1 MPVQHHAHSCDLL
14 VAGGG
19 PAGVATALAAAR
31 QGVQVVLLQNR
42 PVLGGNASSEVRMHI
57 VGANGGQEG
66 IPLVAEARESGLIE
80 EVRLEQCVRNP
91 QRSPSMLD
99 LTLFD
104 LCKREPNLTLFLNTT
119 LVSAS
124 TKDRCIT
131 TVEAH
136 RQSTEDTYT
145 FSAKAFVDATGD
157 GRLGVEAG
165 ASYWHGREGR
175 DEYQESLA
183 VENGDNQTLG
193 STLLYQARKHD
204 RPMPFQAPSWA
215 RKFKKEDLRLRPY
228 GKPGLDTNIEF
239 GFWWVEWGG
248 TLDTIK
254 DNETIRDELLAILLG
269 VWDFIKNDSEV
280 DADPWALEWFG
291 FLPGKRESRRFQC
304 LHTLTE
310 KDLLESRVFPDAV
323 AFGGWPID
331 QHPPAGVDA
340 PDEPPCDQVKLPYL
354 YDIPLSS
361 CISKDL
367 DNLYFAGR
375 NIGAT
380 HVAFAST
387 RVMATCFAMGQGVGT
402 AAAYG
407 ILNEVLPPALITD
420 EEALKTIQQSL
431 LRQDAFLLGRKNE
444 DPADLARQAK
454 VSASSSQSGGEAEL
468 VLSGVT
474 RSTHGSGKPGDQE
487 NGSICAPPGRVES
500 SNHRWMSDPA
510 QGFPASLD
518 LSWDRPVEIQ
528 EIQLVFDTGLHRLLT
543 LSMADGYTEKMEWGV
558 PQPETLRDYCI
569 QLMTT
574 KDEWEEVFSVTG
586 NYQRRRVFQLQS
598 PRETSSLRIQV
609 EATNGLDHA
618 RIVEVRVY

>member
-1 MPVQHHAHSCDLL
+1 MNNSTLSCELL

-31 QGVQVVLLQNR
+31 QGIDVILIQNR

-57 VGANGGQEG
+57 VGANGGQQG

-80 EVRLEQCVRNP
+80 EVRLEQCVQNP

-104 LCKREPNLTLFLNTT
+104 LCKREPTLRLLLNTT
-119 LVSAS
+119 LVGA
-124 TKDRCIT
+124 
-131 TVEAH
+131 TVEDQKIIRVQAE
-136 RQSTEDTYT
+136 RQSTEDA
-145 FSAKAFVDATGD
+145 FDIEARQFVDATGD

-165 ASYWHGREGR
+165 AGFWHGREAKS
-175 DEYQESLA
+175 EYQESLA
-183 VENGDNQTLG
+183 VEEADRWTLG

-204 RPMPFQAPSWA
+204 CPMPFKAPSWA
-215 RKFKKEDLRLRPY
+215 RKIRKEDLKLRPY
-228 GKPGLDTNIEF
+228 GQPGLDLNIEF

-280 DADPWALEWFG
+280 DADSWALEWFG

-304 LHTLTE
+304 LHTLTQQ
-310 KDLLESRVFPDAV
+310 DVMDSREFPDAI

-361 CISKDL
+361 CISRDL
-367 DNLYFAGR
+367 DNLFFAGR

-402 AAAYG
+402 AAAYA
-407 ILNEVLPPALITD
+407 IQNKRAVPDLIAD
-420 EEALKTIQQSL
+420 PGALKAIQQSL
-431 LRQDAFLLGRKNE
+431 LRQDAFLLGRRNE
-444 DPADLARQAK
+444 DPSDLARQAV
-454 VSASSSQSGGEAEL
+454 VSASSEQAGGAAAL
-468 VLSGVT
+468 ILSGVT
-474 RSTHGSGKPGDQE
+474 RSTHGSGSPGDRE
-487 NGSICAPPGRVES
+487 GGAICAPKNRAEAS
-500 SNHRWMSDPA
+500 AHRWMSDPEK
-510 QGFPASLD
+510 GLPAWLQ
-518 LSWDRPVEIQ
+518 LSWKDAVDIR

-543 LSMADGYTEKMEWGV
+543 LSMADGYTEKMEWGK
-558 PQPETLRDYCI
+558 PQPETVRDYGVHV
-569 QLMTT
+569 QNT
-574 KDEWEEVFSVTG
+574 DGDWEDVLTVRG
-586 NYQRRRVFQLQS
+586 NYQRRRAHPLDK
-598 PRETSSLRIQV
+598 PMRAKAIRIRV
-609 EATNGLDHA
+609 EATNGIDHA
-618 RIVEVRVY
+618 RILEVRVY